1 MCEVMSLKNVIKFC
15 QRLLMP
21 QAEEFYPR
29 FSATY
34 YARQRRSGFPAL
46 KFDPELEAEY
56 LESFVAINVSRIRV
70 ASLSAI
76 TLIMLFVIMD
86 RGFGQHLQPP
96 SSEFMLVIS
105 GLSLVIPFFCT
116 FLHNR
121 QHLPELM
128 LVCTWILA
136 LTMVA
141 VLWFGRAAR
150 PDFPYEPL
158 LLVTMY
164 VYFLAGLPWG
174 RAVFCGLGMWL
185 AFIGSHLLS
194 PGSAPL
200 LMYEI
205 FYLLGANVIGVIGR
219 YIFEHQDR
227 LAFLM
232 QRELSYLAQH
242 DSLTRLLNRRA
253 FRVRAE
259 LAWAQAQRECRP
271 VGLLIL
277 DVDHFKAINDL
288 HGHFAGD
295 SVLREIALLLKN
307 LVKRPLDA
315 AGRFGGDE
323 FVAVW
328 YDVDRVWFEAL
339 QTRLMASIA
348 ALEYEVPG
356 LKDVKVSGGAVLAWP
371 NFALTLQGALREAD
385 SNLYQVKQQARSQ
398 IRYTQL
404 GAPQLDD
411 ESLMTGS

>member
-1 MCEVMSLKNVIKFC
+1 MGEVMSFRAVFKFF

-21 QAEEFYPR
+21 QTEEFYPR

-70 ASLSAI
+70 ASLSALS
-76 TLIMLFVIMD
+76 LILLFVVMD
-86 RGFGQHLQPP
+86 RGFGQHIQPP

-105 GLSLVIPFFCT
+105 GLSLLVPFFCT
-116 FLHNR
+116 FLRNK

-136 LTMVA
+136 LSMIGV
-141 VLWFGRAAR
+141 VWLGRAAR

-164 VYFLAGLPWG
+164 VYYLAGLPWG

-185 AFIGSHLLS
+185 AFIGSHLL
-194 PGSAPL
+194 GSAEVPM
-200 LMYEI
+200 LMYGI
-205 FYLLGANVIGVIGR
+205 FYLLVANVIGLLGR
-219 YIFEHQDR
+219 YIFEYQDR

-277 DVDHFKAINDL
+277 DVDHFKAINDQ

-295 SVLREIALLLKN
+295 SVLREIALLLKH

-328 YDVDRVWFEAL
+328 YDVDRVWFEEL
-339 QTRLMASIA
+339 QTRLMASIQ

-356 LKDVKVSGGAVLAWP
+356 LENVKVSGGAVLAWP